1 MWTRILFG
9 SVLTAQLVAWL
20 ASDSAIFADEK
31 PSESQPLLFA
41 ADKSIRLEIIQG
53 RLRVIGLRGPQNRN
67 VQRGDENADAKE
79 TLSIHAGVEDLV
91 VRYELNTLQR
101 RMLLSQDMRQ
111 RFVLENEVIQGA
123 TSARLMLKQWPDGRC
138 EFSTSVS
145 EHKLT
150 CRGGIWHFSVLYPE
164 VFYGQVLPLLEELHP
179 NWQLQVQA
187 MRVRENLARPFTG
200 ELRAKQ
206 EDWQNWVSD
215 LTSDDFTVR
224 QAADRGLRG
233 SGPEVL
239 GFLEHAMQRKLEKE
253 QKARIQHIAKQLAPP
268 SADHPELASRWL
280 EQDPQIWLSL
290 LSQGTPEEQR
300 IAQVRLEAM
309 LGEKL
314 RFDATASA
322 TERQA
327 ALRKIENRLQVQ

>member
-20 ASDSAIFADEK
+20 ASDSDIFADEK
-31 PSESQPLLFA
+31 PSEPQPLLLA
-41 ADKSIRLEIIQG
+41 SEKTIRLEIIQG
-53 RLRVIGLRGPQNRN
+53 RLRVVGLRGPQNRN
-67 VQRGDENADAKE
+67 LQRGDEHTEARE
-79 TLSIHAGVEDLV
+79 TLSIHTGADDLV

-111 RFVLENEVIQGA
+111 RFVLENEVIRGA
-123 TSARLMLKQWPDGRC
+123 ETARLTLKQWPDGRC
-138 EFSTSVS
+138 EFSTSGS
-145 EHKLT
+145 ESKLT

-187 MRVRENLARPFTG
+187 MRVREHLSRPFTE

-206 EDWQNWVSD
+206 ENWQNWVSD

-224 QAADRGLRG
+224 QAADRGLRN

-239 GFLEHAMQRKLEKE
+239 GYLDFVMHRNLEKE

-280 EQDPQIWLSL
+280 EQDSQIWISL
-290 LSQGTPEEQR
+290 LGQGTPEEQR
-300 IAQVRLEAM
+300 IAQLRLEAM
-309 LGEKL
+309 LGEKV

-327 ALRKIENRLQVQ
+327 ALRKIESRLQLQ